1 MKKPTRKQVLAAAG
15 ALAVLLIVLGVWL
28 FRPDP
33 QMAKV
38 KALQQELAA
47 AAGGGADRR
56 QKWQELGEEL
66 RKLTPGQRLALRGAF
81 RQRRQAELSRY
92 FTLSK
97 AEKTRWLDERIDRM
111 EAMRRSGQANGRGGN
126 GPNPGA
132 GWRNLSPD
140 DREQRRRAML
150 DQTTPEERAQ
160 RDQFLHDL
168 NARRLQRGLGGFGG
182 WR

>member
-1 MKKPTRKQVLAAAG
+1 MKKPTRKQVLAVAG
-15 ALAVLLIVLGVWL
+15 ALVVLLIVLGVWL

-38 KALQQELAA
+38 KALQQELSAA
-47 AAGGGADRR
+47 GGADRR
-56 QKWQELGEEL
+56 QKWQQLGEEL
-66 RKLTPGQRLALRGAF
+66 RKLTPGQRQALRGDF
-81 RQRRQAELSRY
+81 RKRRQEQLSRY

-97 AEKTRWLDERIDRM
+97 EEKTRWLDEQINRM

-126 GPNPGA
+126 GPNPPVPG
-132 GWRNLSPD
+132 GRNLSPD
-140 DREQRRRAML
+140 EREQRRRTML